1 VGGSHA
7 ACACP
12 AAANVAIVTASISAC
27 RRQTG
32 LGPAPRVVAR
42 TPDVSPMLARA
53 NTLKATSV
61 RYDSSSDVVLR
72 ESSDARVNRRVD
84 KMPNSGSATQMI
96 PERCTTA
103 TVIDPIFRHAPRHCE
118 PTGRASARPMTGSAK
133 QSIARAVIASAAKQS
148 IAPQQERMDC
158 FAPLAMT

>member
-1 VGGSHA
+1 MHA

-12 AAANVAIVTASISAC
+12 AAAKDANVTASISAC

-32 LGPAPRVVAR
+32 PGPAPRVVAR

-72 ESSDARVNRRVD
+72 ESSNARVNRRVD
-84 KMPNSGSATQMI
+84 KMPNSGSAMQMI

-118 PTGRASARPMTGSAK
+118 LREAIHRLP
-133 QSIARAVIASAAKQS
+133 VIAIGIGGSLTT
-148 IAPQQERMDC
+148 P
-158 FAPLAMT
+158 PLPHHRTYGSVYGGSTD

>member
-1 VGGSHA
+1 MPSGLLFLVSPVQTIFGLSLVDDGGVPSA
-7 ACACP
+7 SARP
-12 AAANVAIVTASISAC
+12 AIANVETVSASISAC

-32 LGPAPRVVAR
+32 PGPAPRVVAR

-84 KMPNSGSATQMI
+84 KMPNSGSAKQMI

-103 TVIDPIFRHAPRHCE
+103 TVIDRIFRHVPRHCE
-118 PTGRASARPMTGSAK
+118 RSEAIHCAAK
-133 QSIARAVIASAAKQS
+133 KEWIASSLRSSQ
-148 IAPQQERMDC
+148 
-158 FAPLAMT
+158 

>member
-1 VGGSHA
+1 MVVPVQSTTDLLADELAEPSTVHA

-12 AAANVAIVTASISAC
+12 AAANVANVTASISAC

-32 LGPAPRVVAR
+32 PGPAPRVVAR

-72 ESSDARVNRRVD
+72 ESSNARVNRRVD

-103 TVIDPIFRHAPRHCE
+103 TVIDPIFR
-118 PTGRASARPMTGSAK
+118 
-133 QSIARAVIASAAKQS
+133 QSV
-148 IAPQQERMDC
+148 DC
-158 FAPLAMT
+158 FAEPVIGRAFARPVGSITPL